1 MNIYE
6 ILMPITVIGTFS
18 FGVYLFTKT
27 LTDYYLRKKMVEKGY
42 VNEENK
48 HLLAK
53 ENADNKYSS
62 LKWGLL
68 VLSAGIG
75 LVIIEYIPNKQESVL
90 PFGVFAICLS
100 IGFLIYFMV
109 AKALTKKD

>member
-6 ILMPITVIGTFS
+6 ILMPIAVIGTFS

-27 LTDYYLRKKMVEKGY
+27 LADYNLRKKMVDKGY

-53 ENADNKYSS
+53 HNDDNKYSS

-75 LVIIEYIPNKQESVL
+75 LVIIDYLPRKHDSVL
-90 PFGVFAICLS
+90 PFGIFAICVSL
-100 IGFLIYFMV
+100 GFLIYFLII
-109 AKALTKKD
+109 KNLTKND